1 MPDSSQATATTA
13 SEAGRRWHAVTWLLW
28 ALSGATAV
36 QLAPNPLYVVV
47 VIAIAWVTVEAHGL
61 RGPFA
66 RAFPLL
72 VGLAIA
78 FGVLRVVLTAATAH
92 GGSDVLFTTPAFTL
106 PELLGG
112 FTVGGDIQTNVV
124 VYAAAESLV
133 IVGIV
138 AVFAAFNAV
147 ASHYELVQ
155 AAPRA
160 FHELGLVIVVAL
172 AFVPSII
179 TAAHDVGEADRA
191 RTGGRVVR
199 RGRLLRRLVPVL
211 ECGLERAV
219 SLSESLDAR
228 GFGHQ
233 PPARRERTA
242 AWCGALALL
251 ALAASFVALVARADT
266 TALALGIVG
275 AVGVAAAAVLVSR
288 ASTRTRYRRRRL
300 ARADWL
306 VVVASCVAPVTL
318 AVSSL
323 SSDETLQWPADPLAV
338 PTANIVPLLAL
349 LALLA
354 PCARRSVPTVARA
367 GRELRSAAAGA
378 A

>member
-1 MPDSSQATATTA
+1 MSDSSQTSPAITPTD
-13 SEAGRRWHAVTWLLW
+13 RPWHALTWLLW
-28 ALSGATAV
+28 ALAGATAV
-36 QLAPNPLYVVV
+36 QLAPNPLYVLV
-47 VIAIAWVTVEAHGL
+47 VIAIAWVVVEAHGL
-61 RGPFA
+61 GGPFA

-72 VGLAIA
+72 VGVAIL
-78 FGVLRVVLTAATAH
+78 FGVLRVILTAATAH
-92 GGSDVLFTTPAFTL
+92 GGNDVLFTTPSFTL

-112 FTVGGDIQTNVV
+112 FTVGGDIQTEIVT
-124 VYAAAESLV
+124 YATAESLV

-191 RTGGRVVR
+191 RTGGRRVG

-211 ECGLERAV
+211 ESGLERAV

-228 GFGHQ
+228 GFGHR
-233 PPARRERTA
+233 PPARRERLA
-242 AWCGALALL
+242 GWCGAGALL
-251 ALAASFVALVARADT
+251 ALAAAFVALVARAGT
-266 TALALGIVG
+266 TALVLGIIG
-275 AVGVAAAAVLVSR
+275 AIAVAAATILVSG
-288 ASTRTRYRRRRL
+288 ASTRTRYRRRRMT
-300 ARADWL
+300 AADWTT
-306 VVVASCVAPVTL
+306 VAAACVAPVAL
-318 AVSSL
+318 AVASL
-323 SSDETLQWPADPLAV
+323 SGDETLQWPVDPLAF
-338 PTANIVPLLAL
+338 PSANVLPLVAL

-354 PCARRSVPTVARA
+354 PCARRSLPVAVHSPVTIRTRA
-367 GRELRSAAAGA
+367 AEAA
-378 A
+378 

>member
-1 MPDSSQATATTA
+1 MPDSSQTPTART
-13 SEAGRRWHAVTWLLW
+13 SDSRPWHALTWLLW
-28 ALSGATAV
+28 ALAGATAV
-36 QLAPNPLYVVV
+36 QLAPNPLYVLV
-47 VIAIAWVTVEAHGL
+47 VIAIAWVIVEAHGL
-61 RGPFA
+61 GGPFA

-72 VGLAIA
+72 VGIA
-78 FGVLRVVLTAATAH
+78 MLFGVLRVVLTAATAH
-92 GGSDVLFTTPAFTL
+92 GGNDVLFTTPSFTL

-112 FTVGGDIQTNVV
+112 FTVGGDIQTEIV

-191 RTGGRVVR
+191 RTGGRIVR

-211 ECGLERAV
+211 EGGLERAV

-228 GFGHQ
+228 GFGHR
-233 PPARRERTA
+233 PPARRERIA
-242 AWCGALALL
+242 GWFGAGALL
-251 ALAASFVALVARADT
+251 ALAAAFVALVARAGT
-266 TALALGIVG
+266 TALVLGIVG
-275 AVGVAAAAVLVSR
+275 AIAVGTATLLVSG
-288 ASTRTRYRRRRL
+288 ASTRTRYRRRRM
-300 ARADWL
+300 AAADWA
-306 VVVASCVAPVTL
+306 VVAASCAAPVIL

-323 SSDETLQWPADPLAV
+323 SGDDTLRWPADPLAF
-338 PTANIVPLLAL
+338 PTANVLPLLAL

-354 PCARRSVPTVARA
+354 PCARRSVPVTARS
-367 GRELRSAAAGA
+367 RIRLRATPAEAA
-378 A
+378 